1 MHRSLVF
8 LLLTTALA
16 AALLAALLT
25 AGGPDQGPGLSSGQ
39 RGGEAA
45 AGGGTQNTIYLPVVN
60 RSGFSAPV
68 LKWQRGGCYSSWCE
82 TGWYSSPAL
91 VDVNGDGRDD
101 VIASA
106 YSLWAL
112 DGTTGAQIWS
122 VPGSGER
129 TWPGIVV
136 ADIDKD
142 GTKEI
147 IVAQSGG
154 YLTVYRLNKTV
165 KWQVR
170 PTTSELRGLLAADLD
185 GNNSTLEVVVTAAVA
200 SKTNTW
206 VYNSNGALRSGW
218 PQMSSNDG
226 EAAGVYN
233 DNAAVGNLD
242 PSDAALELVV
252 PSDVHYI
259 TAYKPNGTSLAA
271 NTSEYPNRATWGL
284 VGVWE
289 DLTVEKRG
297 WGYCSAGYPRSENY
311 RPNFAHTPATIADL
325 NGDGQREVVV
335 TGNVHDCS
343 KNPYLDRYI
352 GPFIFNK
359 DRTRFNSGGFDW
371 SSTPIDTGAF
381 LSEDYHLIESAQPNP
396 VVADLD
402 GDGKLE
408 ILYASYD
415 GRMHAF
421 WLDKTEH
428 GAWPFSVYQ
437 PAEGFYRFASEP
449 VVADLDNNGR
459 AEVIFTSW
467 AQIGTNHTGKLFI
480 LSAQGV
486 VIYAVDLPPAFA
498 PSGAPSVSDSWNGA
512 LAAPTLGNVD
522 DDPDLEIVINS
533 AHSGVL
539 VYDLPGSAG
548 ARILWGTGRGSFL
561 RDGAR

>member
-1 MHRSLVF
+1 MRRI
-8 LLLTTALA
+8 A
-16 AALLAALLT
+16 
-25 AGGPDQGPGLSSGQ
+25 
-39 RGGEAA
+39 
-45 AGGGTQNTIYLPVVN
+45 
-60 RSGFSAPV
+60 APV

-91 VDVNGDGRDD
+91 ADVNGDGRDD

-112 DGTTGAQIWS
+112 DGATGAQIWS
-122 VPGSGER
+122 VPGPGGR
-129 TWPGIVV
+129 TWPGIVA

-142 GTKEI
+142 GAKEI
-147 IVAQSGG
+147 VVAQSGG
-154 YLTVYRLNKTV
+154 YLTVYRLNKTI

-185 GNNSTLEVVVTAAVA
+185 GNNSTLEVVVTAAIGSA
-200 SKTNTW
+200 TNTW

-218 PQMSSNDG
+218 PQMSSSAG
-226 EAAGVYN
+226 YAWGVYN
-233 DNAAVGNLD
+233 ANAAAGNLD
-242 PSDAALELVV
+242 PTDAALELVV

-259 TAYKPNGTSLAA
+259 IAYKPNGTSLAA
-271 NTSEYPNRATWGL
+271 NTAEYPNRATWGL

-289 DLTVEKRG
+289 DLAVEKRG
-297 WGYCSAGYPRSENY
+297 WGECDADYPRSENY

-325 NGDGQREVVV
+325 NGDGQREVVA
-335 TGNVHDCS
+335 TGNVYDCS
-343 KNPYLDRYI
+343 QDPYQDRYI

-359 DRTRFNSGGFDW
+359 DRTRFNSGGYDW
-371 SSTPIDTGAF
+371 RSTPVDTGAY
-381 LSEDYHLIESAQPNP
+381 LSEDYGVIENAQPNP
-396 VVADLD
+396 VTADLD

-415 GRMHAF
+415 GRLHAF

-428 GAWPFSVYQ
+428 GSWPFSVYR

-449 VVADLDNNGR
+449 VVADLNGDGR

-467 AQIGTNHTGKLFI
+467 AQINTNQTGKLYI
-480 LSAQGV
+480 LSAQGE
-486 VIYAVDLPPAFA
+486 VIHAVDLPPAF
-498 PSGAPSVSDSWNGA
+498 SGNWNGA

-522 DDPDLEIVINS
+522 GDPDLEIVINS

-548 ARILWGTGRGSFL
+548 ARILWGTGRGSYL

>member
-1 MHRSLVF
+1 MLTIILCTT
-8 LLLTTALA
+8 LLPA
-16 AALLAALLT
+16 
-25 AGGPDQGPGLSSGQ
+25 PMP
-39 RGGEAA
+39 A
-45 AGGGTQNTIYLPVVN
+45 AGESSLYDNIFLPFVSTFRPWNAV
-60 RSGFSAPV
+60 PV

-101 VIASA
+101 IIASA

-112 DGTTGAQIWS
+112 DGATGAQIWS
-122 VPGSGER
+122 VPGPGGR

-142 GTKEI
+142 GAKEI
-147 IVAQSGG
+147 VVAQSGG
-154 YLTVYRLNKTV
+154 YLTVYRLDKTV

-185 GNNSTLEVVVTAAVA
+185 GDNSTLEVVVTAAIG

-206 VYNSNGALRSGW
+206 VYNSNGTLRSGW

-226 EAAGVYN
+226 YAWGVYN
-233 DNAAVGNLD
+233 DNAAAANLD

-259 TAYKPNGTSLAA
+259 IAYKPNGASLAA
-271 NTSEYPNRATWGL
+271 NTTEYPSRAYWGL

-297 WGYCSAGYPRSENY
+297 WGRCSAGYPRSENY
-311 RPNFAHTPATIADL
+311 RPNFAGSPATVADL

-335 TGNVHDCS
+335 AGNVYDCS
-343 KNPYLDRYI
+343 QNPYLDRYT

-371 SSTPIDTGAF
+371 RSTPIDTGAP
-381 LSEDYHLIESAQPNP
+381 LSEDYNLIENAQPNP

-402 GDGKLE
+402 GDGKME
-408 ILYASYD
+408 MLYASYD
-415 GRMHAF
+415 GRVHAF

-449 VVADLDNNGR
+449 VVVDLDNNGQ

-467 AQIGTNHTGKLFI
+467 VQKGTHQTGKLYI
-480 LSAQGV
+480 LSSQGQ
-486 VIYAVDLPPAFA
+486 VISAVDLPPGF
-498 PSGAPSVSDSWNGA
+498 STDWNGA

-522 DDPDLEIVINS
+522 GDPDLEIVINS

-539 VYDLPGSAG
+539 VYDLPDSAH
-548 ARILWGTGRGSFL
+548 ARILWGTGRGSYL
-561 RDGAR
+561 RNGAR